1 MKLFEWRATVKQ
13 PIVIHMNKHKGLL
26 LAMLYQCATVVTPVS
41 ATVLLSRA
49 DDNGT
54 GVDTRLRITAPLTG
68 RKITGKVSVQGNAKP
83 GSAITLV
90 ITSTYYELGTD
101 QKKRK
106 IFKGSGPLTGSVK
119 KIKLKADGQGFWR
132 IDTIDFRNRGW
143 SETFKIVVTSVEGKN
158 STYVL
163 VTNETKPVVA
173 WD

>member
-1 MKLFEWRATVKQ
+1 
-13 PIVIHMNKHKGLL
+13 MNKHKSLL
-26 LAMLYQCATVVTPVS
+26 LAVLYQCAIIVTPAS
-41 ATVLLSRA
+41 ASVLLSKA
-49 DDNGT
+49 DDKGT

-68 RKITGKVSVQGNAKP
+68 RKITGKVSVQGTAKP
-83 GSAITLV
+83 GSAIIIV
-90 ITSTYYELGTD
+90 VSSTYYELGTD

-106 IFKGSGPLTGSVK
+106 LFRGSGPLTGSVK
-119 KIKLKADGQGFWR
+119 KIKAKADGQGFWR

-163 VTNETKPVVA
+163 VTNDTKPIVA